1 MLIWIC
7 LAACTIAS
15 TKDSSSAFS
24 HGCYSYSCWLAQDHT
39 SLRHVWRMNDS
50 SFRRF
55 GAPFLTIT
63 KFLSK
68 ETGRQVDRQG
78 DSRFKVGVFSEK
90 MQLGLPLKSSQTT
103 TLGSCERIMLGRKLV
118 FVVEISHPALD
129 GSHRSAYYTSRQT
142 DWVNWKANEA
152 EERNMN
158 FTSRMSPKESGEAH
172 QRMKIRNVA
181 FWSHELPLSSISTAA
196 PNFLRVSGR
205 IESKQ

>member
-24 HGCYSYSCWLAQDHT
+24 HGCYFYSCWLAQDHT

-103 TLGSCERIMLGRKLV
+103 ILGSCERIMLGRKL
-118 FVVEISHPALD
+118 
-129 GSHRSAYYTSRQT
+129 
-142 DWVNWKANEA
+142 
-152 EERNMN
+152 
-158 FTSRMSPKESGEAH
+158 
-172 QRMKIRNVA
+172 
-181 FWSHELPLSSISTAA
+181 SSSLKYLIPPSTARIVRLTTHQGK
-196 PNFLRVSGR
+196 P
-205 IESKQ
+205 IESIEKQMKPRKETWTWHPEWVLKRVVKPINAWKLEM